1 MALDEQQALCDSA
14 GDLLPE
20 LLQTGATGQQEA
32 RGLGALDEGLRALA
46 ESTERVSVS
55 SCAADQ

>member
-1 MALDEQQALCDSA
+1 MALDEQQAVRDSA
-14 GDLLPE
+14 GDLLPV

-32 RGLGALDEGLRALA
+32 RASGALAESLWALA

-55 SCAADQ
+55 SGAADQ